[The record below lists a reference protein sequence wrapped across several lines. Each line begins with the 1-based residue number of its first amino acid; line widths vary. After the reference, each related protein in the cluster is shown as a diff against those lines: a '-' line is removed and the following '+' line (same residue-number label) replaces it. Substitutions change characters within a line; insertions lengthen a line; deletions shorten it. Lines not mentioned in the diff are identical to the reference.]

1 MRDEIAQSLG
11 SNSVA
16 ILFAPVLGDSSV
28 NEDGG
33 SSGKATFRFY
43 FLLLLLLG
51 SFETELK

>member
-1 MRDEIAQSLG
+1 MKCAQSLG

-16 ILFAPVLGDSSV
+16 ILFARVLGDSSV
-28 NEDGG
+28 NEDEG

-51 SFETELK
+51 SFEMELK

>member
-1 MRDEIAQSLG
+1 MKCAQSLG

-16 ILFAPVLGDSSV
+16 VLFVRVLGDSSI
-28 NEDGG
+28 NENGG

-51 SFETELK
+51 SFETKLK